1 MRPQIALPSIVLAF
15 GAVVLACRDAAT
27 GTRSVSSPS
36 FLVATDTLP
45 GGCDAKQCH
54 FKSQGDAANLNWF
67 DPGTIAFAS
76 DTGGG
81 GGGGGGGGLVRFGY
95 VSVSRGTVSSGG
107 ATQTFLFFSITE
119 CDVSFSFCNTVRG
132 GFGTIPN
139 DDFTVGGKTLQ
150 VHTNTS
156 ANPDF
161 STFAGPAGA
170 VDVVWQMNGLF
181 TVRSSGTTERSQP
194 GFREHD
200 VGQSTD
206 VSANASGTV
215 VGLPVFPVNQAD
227 ISSNRSLTI
236 NINR

>member
-1 MRPQIALPSIVLAF
+1 MRYLKQNKLVELCAQIGRMLHERLRKLTELPNVGDVRGRELLAGIEF
-15 GAVVLACRDAAT
+15 V
-27 GTRSVSSPS
+27 
-36 FLVATDTLP
+36 
-45 GGCDAKQCH
+45 
-54 FKSQGDAANLNWF
+54 GDAANLNWF